1 MKPDKIFWGIFLVFI
16 GGIFLLENFD
26 IIDFSWRYVWRFWP
40 VILILIGVNIL
51 FKNSKSQT
59 GIIVTAVIT
68 VITLGLLTYKG
79 LEKHRDN
86 ESKWSWN
93 NSDDK
98 NNDADSADVITD
110 ANYSEEFDAKYQFAT
125 LNIKGGASKFV
136 IKSASD
142 KLFEANLNQ
151 SKSRYYL
158 KKTEV
163 DSAVTLNFNSKGN
176 RSEYS
181 LNGDDFNEINM
192 MLNAQP
198 VWNINLTMG
207 AGEIDFDLV
216 NYKTKNI
223 SLKGGAAAFKVRVGN
238 LYNDINV
245 NAETGLAEIV
255 IEVPE
260 TSGCRI
266 KASTGLSSK
275 DFKGFKKMKDDS
287 YETSNYN
294 EASNKINI
302 SLKGGLSDF
311 NVDRY

>member
-1 MKPDKIFWGIFLVFI
+1 MFI

-216 NYKTKNI
+216 DYKTKNI
-223 SLKGGAAAFKVRVGN
+223 SLKGGAAAFKVKVGD

-294 EASNKINI
+294 EAPNKINI

>member
-1 MKPDKIFWGIFLVFI
+1 MKSDKIFWGIFLVFI

-59 GIIVTAVIT
+59 GIIVTAAIT
-68 VITLGLLTYKG
+68 IITLGLLTYKG

-86 ESKWSWN
+86 ESKWRWN
-93 NSDDK
+93 NSNDK
-98 NNDADSADVITD
+98 NNDADSADVISD
-110 ANYSEEFDAKYQFAT
+110 ANYSEEFDTKYHFAT

-181 LNGDDFNEINM
+181 LNGDDFNEIKM

-198 VWNINLTMG
+198 LWNINLTMG

-216 NYKTKNI
+216 DYKTKNI
-223 SLKGGAAAFKVRVGN
+223 SLKGGAAAFKVKVGN

-294 EASNKINI
+294 EAPNKINI

>member
-1 MKPDKIFWGIFLVFI
+1 MKSDKIFWGIFLVFI
-16 GGIFLLENFD
+16 GGIFLLENFN

-59 GIIVTAVIT
+59 GIIVTAAIT
-68 VITLGLLTYKG
+68 IITLGLLTYKG

-93 NSDDK
+93 NSDEK
-98 NNDADSADVITD
+98 NNNTDYYDVITD
-110 ANYSEEFDAKYQFAT
+110 GTYSEEFDAKYQLAT

-142 KLFEANLNQ
+142 KLFEAILNQ

-181 LNGDDFNEINM
+181 LNGDYFNEINM

-216 NYKTKNI
+216 DYKTKNI
-223 SLKGGAAAFKVRVGN
+223 SLKGGAAAFKVKIGN

-245 NAETGLAEIV
+245 TAETGLAEIV

-266 KASTGLSSK
+266 KAGTGLSSK
-275 DFKGFKKMKDDS
+275 DFKGFKKMKDGS

-294 EASNKINI
+294 EAPNKINI

>member
-1 MKPDKIFWGIFLVFI
+1 MKSDKIFWGIFLVFI
-16 GGIFLLENFD
+16 GGIFLLENFNV
-26 IIDFSWRYVWRFWP
+26 IDFSWGYVWRFWP

-68 VITLGLLTYKG
+68 IITLGLLTYKG
-79 LEKHRDN
+79 LEKHQDN
-86 ESKWSWN
+86 EGKWNWYNSHEN
-93 NSDDK
+93 N
-98 NNDADSADVITD
+98 NTDSSDVITD
-110 ANYSEEFDAKYQFAT
+110 ATYSEEFDAKYQLAT

-136 IKSASD
+136 IESASD

-176 RSEYS
+176 RSQYS
-181 LNGDDFNEINM
+181 LNGDDFNEIKM

-216 NYKTKNI
+216 DYKTKNI
-223 SLKGGAAAFKVRVGN
+223 SLKGGAAAFKVKVGN

-245 NAETGLAEIV
+245 NAETGLAELV

-294 EASNKINI
+294 EAPNKINI

>member
-1 MKPDKIFWGIFLVFI
+1 MKSDKIFWGIFLVFI

-68 VITLGLLTYKG
+68 IITLGLLTYKG

-86 ESKWSWN
+86 ESKWSWS

-98 NNDADSADVITD
+98 NNDTDSADVITD
-110 ANYSEEFDAKYQFAT
+110 ANYSEEFDTKYQFAT
-125 LNIKGGASKFV
+125 LIIKGGASKFV
-136 IKSASD
+136 IESASD

-176 RSEYS
+176 RTEYS
-181 LNGDDFNEINM
+181 LNSDDFNEIKM

-216 NYKTKNI
+216 DYKTKNI
-223 SLKGGAAAFKVRVGN
+223 SLKGGAAAFRVKVGN

-245 NAETGLAEIV
+245 NA
-255 IEVPE
+255 
-260 TSGCRI
+260 
-266 KASTGLSSK
+266 
-275 DFKGFKKMKDDS
+275 
-287 YETSNYN
+287 
-294 EASNKINI
+294 
-302 SLKGGLSDF
+302 
-311 NVDRY
+311 

>member
-1 MKPDKIFWGIFLVFI
+1 MKSDKIFWGIFLVFI

-40 VILILIGVNIL
+40 VILILVGVNIL

-59 GIIVTAVIT
+59 GIIVTAAIT
-68 VITLGLLTYKG
+68 IITLGLLTYKG
-79 LEKHRDN
+79 LEKHQDN
-86 ESKWSWN
+86 ESKWSWYD
-93 NSDDK
+93 SDDK
-98 NNDADSADVITD
+98 NNDTDSADVITD
-110 ANYSEEFDAKYQFAT
+110 ANYSEEFDTKYQFAT

-136 IKSASD
+136 IQSASD

-216 NYKTKNI
+216 DYKTKNI
-223 SLKGGAAAFKVRVGN
+223 SLKGGAAAFKVKIGD
-238 LYNDINV
+238 LYNDIIV
-245 NAETGLAEIV
+245 TAETGLAEIV
-255 IEVPE
+255 IEVPQ

-266 KASTGLSSK
+266 KAATGLSSK

-287 YETSNYN
+287 YETFNYN
-294 EASNKINI
+294 QAPNKINI

-311 NVDRY
+311 NVGRY

>member
-1 MKPDKIFWGIFLVFI
+1 MKSDKIFWGIFLVFI

-59 GIIVTAVIT
+59 GIIVTAAIT

-86 ESKWSWN
+86 ESKWNWY
-93 NSDDK
+93 NSDEK
-98 NNDADSADVITD
+98 NNNTDSSDVITD
-110 ANYSEEFDAKYQFAT
+110 ASYSEEFDAKYQLAT

-136 IKSASD
+136 IQSASD

-181 LNGDDFNEINM
+181 FNGDDFNEINM

-216 NYKTKNI
+216 DYKTKNI
-223 SLKGGAAAFKVRVGN
+223 SLKGGAAAFKVKIGN

-245 NAETGLAEIV
+245 TAETGLAEIE

-266 KASTGLSSK
+266 KAATGLSSK

-294 EASNKINI
+294 EAPNKINI

>member
-1 MKPDKIFWGIFLVFI
+1 MKSDKIFWGIFLVFI

-59 GIIVTAVIT
+59 GIIVTAAIT
-68 VITLGLLTYKG
+68 IITLGLLTYKG

-98 NNDADSADVITD
+98 NNDTDSADVITD
-110 ANYSEEFDAKYQFAT
+110 ANYSEEFDVKYQLAT

-136 IKSASD
+136 IQSATD

-216 NYKTKNI
+216 DYKTKNI
-223 SLKGGAAAFKVRVGN
+223 SLKGGAAAFKVKVGN

-294 EASNKINI
+294 EAPNKINI

>member
-1 MKPDKIFWGIFLVFI
+1 MKSDKIFWGIFLVFI

-68 VITLGLLTYKG
+68 IITLGLLTYKG
-79 LEKHRDN
+79 LEKHQDN
-86 ESKWSWN
+86 EGKWNWYNSHEN
-93 NSDDK
+93 N
-98 NNDADSADVITD
+98 NTDSSDVITD
-110 ANYSEEFDAKYQFAT
+110 ATYSEEFDEKYQLAT

-136 IKSASD
+136 IESASD

-176 RSEYS
+176 RSKYS
-181 LNGDDFNEINM
+181 LNGDDFNEIKM

-216 NYKTKNI
+216 DYKTKI
-223 SLKGGAAAFKVRVGN
+223 IFLKGGAAAFKVKVGN

-294 EASNKINI
+294 EAPNKINI

>member
-1 MKPDKIFWGIFLVFI
+1 MKSDKIFWGIFLVFI

-40 VILILIGVNIL
+40 VILILVGVNIL

-93 NSDDK
+93 SSDDK

-110 ANYSEEFDAKYQFAT
+110 ANYSEEFDTKYRFAT

-136 IKSASD
+136 IQSASD

-181 LNGDDFNEINM
+181 FNGDDFNEINM

-198 VWNINLTMG
+198 LWNINLIMG

-216 NYKTKNI
+216 DYKTKNI
-223 SLKGGAAAFKVRVGN
+223 SLKGGAAAFKVKVGN

-294 EASNKINI
+294 EAPNKINI